1 MFIILLQGEIILIFF
16 KVRSHLMG
24 YCNKNRHIMLHNLK
38 ENEPNHAFHR
48 ESLLKKCLSLIM

>member
-1 MFIILLQGEIILIFF
+1 
-16 KVRSHLMG
+16 MG

-48 ESLLKKCLSLIM
+48 ESLLKISLSLIM